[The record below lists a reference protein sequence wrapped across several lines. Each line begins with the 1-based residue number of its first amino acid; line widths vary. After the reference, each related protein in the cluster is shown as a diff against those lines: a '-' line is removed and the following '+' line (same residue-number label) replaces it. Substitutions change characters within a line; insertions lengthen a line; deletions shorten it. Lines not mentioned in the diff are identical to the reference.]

1 MTFIGNLTLARYL
14 SQQRLTNSLTLI
26 SNTPRKLVTDLSTTS
41 PDLRFAFERPAT
53 AAVRRDSDDQP
64 PLCIIIGWLMSRQKH
79 VMKYAKFYLDQGFDV
94 LHVSCSPWQLL
105 WPVTGGKV

>member
-1 MTFIGNLTLARYL
+1 M
-14 SQQRLTNSLTLI
+14 
-26 SNTPRKLVTDLSTTS
+26 TDLSTTS

-53 AAVRRDSDDQP
+53 VRRRSDEQP
-64 PLCIIIGWLMSRQKH
+64 PLCIIIGWLMSRRKH